1 MLLLVGVILGSSQS
15 LVEAAELNFG
25 IKAILPDNQID
36 KASSFFDLR
45 MKPGEEQTVEVEVT
59 NVIDKEIELH
69 TFVSA
74 AGTNVNGVIDYPQPI
89 AETKYDESLKY
100 PLPTLVSLEETIKVP
115 AKATIKVPVTIKMP
129 SESYDGMIVGGI
141 SFYQKEEEDDQEKQ
155 TSGMGV
161 KNKFMYRLGVKLI
174 ETDTAVE
181 PDLKLL
187 GVKAGQVNYRNAV
200 MANLQNP
207 EAEVLNGLKLEAQ
220 VFQKGSDTP
229 IFTAGKDNMKVAP
242 NSNFEYPVYLGKK
255 AFKAGKYTL
264 KLVATADNDK
274 KWEFSKDF
282 EITQK
287 EAEKYNEESSVQLDY
302 ETDWIKWAII
312 GGVALLVVIIVIVVL
327 VVVLKKRK
335 KARRKATLRTKHDK
349 KQKGQ
354 SSQSNGDGTSTKSK
368 KKRKKSN

>member
-1 MLLLVGVILGSSQS
+1 MLLLVGVILGPSQS

-25 IKAILPDNQID
+25 VKAILPENQVD
-36 KASSFFDLR
+36 KNNSFFDLR
-45 MKPGEEQTVEVEVT
+45 MNPSEEQTVEVEVT

-74 AGTNVNGVIDYPQPI
+74 ADTNVNGVIDYPQPT

-161 KNKFMYRLGVKLI
+161 KNKFMYRLGMKLV
-174 ETDTAVE
+174 ETDTTVE

-207 EAEVLNGLKLEAQ
+207 EAEVLNSLKLEAQ
-220 VFQKGSDTP
+220 VFQKGSSTP

-242 NSNFEYPVYLGKK
+242 NSNFEYPIYLGKK

-274 KWEFSKDF
+274 KWEFTQDF

-302 ETDWIKWAII
+302 ETDWIKWAVI
-312 GGVALLVVIIVIVVL
+312 GGMILVAVIVVI
-327 VVVLKKRK
+327 VVIVLMINRGRKRK
-335 KARRKATLRTKHDK
+335 KEKRKA
-349 KQKGQ
+349 KQKNKREQ
-354 SSQSNGDGTSTKSK
+354 SK
-368 KKRKKSN
+368 KYRKNGSRSVSKD

>member
-25 IKAILPDNQID
+25 VKAILPDNQIN
-36 KASSFFDLR
+36 KENSFFDLR
-45 MKPGEEQTVEVEVT
+45 MTPGQEQTVEVEIN

-74 AGTNVNGVIDYPQPI
+74 AGTNVNGVIDYPQPTK
-89 AETKYDESLKY
+89 ETKYDESLKY
-100 PLPTLVSLEETIKVP
+100 PLPTLVSLAETVKVP

-129 SESYDGMIVGGI
+129 NESYDGMIVGGI

-161 KNKFMYRLGVKLI
+161 KNKFMYRLGMKLV

-220 VFQKGSDTP
+220 VFQKGSNTP
-229 IFTAGKDNMKVAP
+229 IFAAGKDNMKVAP
-242 NSNFEYPVYLGKK
+242 NSNFDYPVYLGKK

-287 EAEKYNEESSVQLDY
+287 EAEKYNEESSIQLDY

-312 GGVALLVVIIVIVVL
+312 GGMILVAVIVVI
-327 VVVLKKRK
+327 VVIVLMINRGRKRK
-335 KARRKATLRTKHDK
+335 KEKRKA
-349 KQKGQ
+349 KQKNKREQ
-354 SSQSNGDGTSTKSK
+354 SK
-368 KKRKKSN
+368 KYRKNGSRSASKD